1 MNDER
6 IRKRLI
12 WLREQRDWTQK
23 QLAEHI
29 GVPPSQI
36 NRIES
41 GQTKTISSDLLIA
54 LSQEYGVTVL
64 LCNRVTF

>member
-23 QLAEHI
+23 QLAE
-29 GVPPSQI
+29 
-36 NRIES
+36 RI
-41 GQTKTISSDLLIA
+41 
-54 LSQEYGVTVL
+54 LSLVL
-64 LCNRVTF
+64 LHIPDMMMQFIPKISILI